1 MKTEIKIILAIIIT
15 FVVAFATSALL
26 EIPFIKY
33 NWLRYALV
41 VLIVVLQLFIGF
53 MYVKSES
60 SNIKSE

>member
-1 MKTEIKIILAIIIT
+1 MKTEIKIIFAIIIT
-15 FVVAFATSALL
+15 FTVAFATSALL

-60 SNIKSE
+60 SNIKS

>member
-15 FVVAFATSALL
+15 FGIAFATSALL

-41 VLIVVLQLFIGF
+41 VLIVVMQLFIGF
-53 MYVKSES
+53 AYVKSEVMK
-60 SNIKSE
+60 IKSD